1 MIFLF
6 TVILIIHFNLSDRV
20 SVVCHDSNTIKEKH
34 VYIEYRYN
42 NNYRCVT
49 DRFWWLAR
57 NFE

>member
-6 TVILIIHFNLSDRV
+6 TVILIIHFKLSDRV
-20 SVVCHDSNTIKEKH
+20 LVVCHDSNTIKEKH

-49 DRFWWLAR
+49 DRFW
-57 NFE
+57 